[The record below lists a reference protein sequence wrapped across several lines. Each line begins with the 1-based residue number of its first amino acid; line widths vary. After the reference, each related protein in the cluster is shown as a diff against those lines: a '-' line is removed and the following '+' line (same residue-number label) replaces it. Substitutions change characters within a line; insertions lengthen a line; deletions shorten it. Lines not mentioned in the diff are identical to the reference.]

1 VIPAH
6 LSDSCKDSVVMEIPL
21 FPLRSVLCPGV
32 ALPLHIFEER
42 YRLMVN
48 RCIERGEPFGVVLL
62 REGTEVG
69 PLKGQVAAVGTT
81 AAIRRAGAY
90 PDGRLDILTVG
101 QQRFRLEGVDNV
113 SEPYLVGRVSL
124 LDEPTGPEGEAN
136 DRAERVGRRFI
147 EYLELLQ
154 PEGVEDGPEI
164 EIEFEVEVDDEAEEA
179 ALPSDAATPETPAPA
194 ETDEEI
200 LAEAADALVQEMDAA
215 DLSPEQRR
223 ELLMSAARR
232 LTGTDDPTALSYVLT
247 ALIQVD
253 LSSRQELLEASDTVE
268 RLARID
274 NLLTRESWFLRQGL
288 RPIII
293 DPGSSAAAR
302 G

>member
-1 VIPAH
+1 
-6 LSDSCKDSVVMEIPL
+6 MEIPL

-42 YRLMVN
+42 YRLMIN

-62 REGTEVG
+62 REGHEVG
-69 PLKGQVAAVGTT
+69 LARGQVAAVGTT
-81 AAIRRAGAY
+81 AAIRRAGTY

-124 LDEPTGPEGEAN
+124 LDEPTGPADEAT
-136 DRAERVGRRFI
+136 DRAQRVGRRFI

-154 PEGVEDGPEI
+154 PEGVDDGPEI
-164 EIEFEVEVDDEAEEA
+164 EIEFEIEVDEEEEA
-179 ALPSDAATPETPAPA
+179 GVPDVLSTEPAGA
-194 ETDEEI
+194 SGEGEDEI
-200 LAEAADALVQEMDAA
+200 LAEATDALVQEMDAS
-215 DLSPEQRR
+215 DLSSEQRR
-223 ELLMSAARR
+223 ELLMAAARR

-247 ALIQVD
+247 ALVQVD
-253 LSSRQELLEASDTVE
+253 LSARQELLEAPDTVE
-268 RLARID
+268 RLARLD
-274 NLLTRESWFLRQGL
+274 GLLTRESWFLKQGL

-293 DPGSSAAAR
+293 DRTSSSSQA

>member
-1 VIPAH
+1 MELVT
-6 LSDSCKDSVVMEIPL
+6 EIPI

-42 YRLMVN
+42 YRLMIG

-62 REGTEVG
+62 RDGPEVG
-69 PLKGQVAAVGTT
+69 PLRGRIAAVGTT

-101 QQRFRLEGVDNV
+101 QQRFRLEGLDNV
-113 SEPYLVGRVSL
+113 SEPYLLGRVSL
-124 LDEPTGPEGEAN
+124 LDEPTGPEPELR
-136 DRAERVGRRFI
+136 DRAQRVGQHFL

-154 PEGVEDGPEI
+154 PADDADGPEI
-164 EIEFEVEVDDEAEEA
+164 EIEIEFEIEMEEEEEPDEEAPDVAASGEAEPDE
-179 ALPSDAATPETPAPA
+179 PDVA
-194 ETDEEI
+194 ELGTLGEN
-200 LAEAADALVQEMDAA
+200 AA
-215 DLSPEQRR
+215 DLSAEQRR
-223 ELLMSAARR
+223 RLLMAAARR

-253 LSSRQELLEASDTVE
+253 LAVRQELLEAPDTLE
-268 RLARID
+268 RLAHLD
-274 NLLTRESWFLRQGL
+274 GLLTRESWFLRQGL

-293 DPGSSAAAR
+293 DAGLAHGRR

>member
-1 VIPAH
+1 MRTVI
-6 LSDSCKDSVVMEIPL
+6 EIPL

-42 YRLMVN
+42 YRLMVD

-62 REGTEVG
+62 RNGSEVG
-69 PLKGQVAAVGTT
+69 PARGQVAAVGTT
-81 AAIRRAGAY
+81 AAIRRAGTY
-90 PDGRLDILTVG
+90 PDGRLEILTVG

-124 LDEPTGPEGEAN
+124 LDEPTGPEALVA
-136 DRAERVGRRFI
+136 DRAQQVGRRFI

-154 PEGVEDGPEI
+154 PEGADDGPEI
-164 EIEFEVEVDDEAEEA
+164 EIEFEVELDDEDESLDGLATDLGPATLESDPDEA
-179 ALPSDAATPETPAPA
+179 VLA
-194 ETDEEI
+194 ETT
-200 LAEAADALVQEMDAA
+200 DALVHEMDAS

-253 LSSRQELLEASDTVE
+253 LSARQELLEAPDTVE
-268 RLARID
+268 RLARLD
-274 NLLTRESWFLRQGL
+274 GLLTRESWFLRQGL

-293 DPGSSAAAR
+293 DPGQASGGR

>member
-1 VIPAH
+1 MI
-6 LSDSCKDSVVMEIPL
+6 EIPL

-42 YRLMVN
+42 YRLMIN

-62 REGTEVG
+62 REGHEVG
-69 PLKGQVAAVGTT
+69 PARGQVAAVGTT
-81 AAIRRAGAY
+81 AAIRRAGTY

-124 LDEPTGPEGEAN
+124 LDEPIGPEQEAT
-136 DRAERVGRRFI
+136 DRAQRVGRRFI

-154 PEGVEDGPEI
+154 PEGVDDGPEI
-164 EIEFEVEVDDEAEEA
+164 EIEFEVEMDEEQEESGVPDG
-179 ALPSDAATPETPAPA
+179 LGSEPAGA
-194 ETDEEI
+194 SVEGEDEI
-200 LAEAADALVQEMDAA
+200 LAEATDALVQEMDAS
-215 DLSPEQRR
+215 DLSSEQRR
-223 ELLMSAARR
+223 ELLMAAARR

-247 ALIQVD
+247 ALVQVD
-253 LSSRQELLEASDTVE
+253 LSARQELLEAPDTVE
-268 RLARID
+268 RLARLD
-274 NLLTRESWFLRQGL
+274 GLLTRESWFLKQGL

-293 DPGSSAAAR
+293 DPTSSSGR
-302 G
+302 TG